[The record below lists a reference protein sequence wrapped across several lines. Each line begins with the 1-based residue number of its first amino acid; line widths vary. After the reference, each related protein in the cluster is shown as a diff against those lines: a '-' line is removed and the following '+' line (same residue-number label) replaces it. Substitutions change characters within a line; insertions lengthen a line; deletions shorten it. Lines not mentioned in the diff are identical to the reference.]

1 VKKYYPRSHY
11 ANEVIRKGFL
21 YLVLIG
27 LASIYILP
35 FIWLVSTSL
44 KSSSQIFV
52 IPPQWIP
59 NPIVWQN
66 YRKALT
72 LMPFFT
78 YLKNTC
84 IIAFTTVLG
93 SLLSCSLVAYAF
105 ARLRWP
111 GRNIFFILLL
121 STMMIPFPVTMV
133 PLFILFSK
141 IGWINT
147 FKPLIIPTFCASPFL
162 TFLLR
167 QFFRTI
173 PMQLSDAAKID
184 GCTELGIYSRII
196 LPLAKPALAVTAI
209 FMFLFVWND
218 FLGPLI
224 YLTDQD
230 KYTLAI
236 ALQLFKGAHDAE
248 WALQMA
254 ASTVVIL
261 PVIVLFFFTQRYF
274 IEGITLTGMK
284 G

>member
-1 VKKYYPRSHY
+1 MSR
-11 ANEVIRKGFL
+11 GLL
-21 YLVLIG
+21 YVVLIG

-35 FIWLVSTSL
+35 FIWLISSSL
-44 KSSSQIFV
+44 KSPSQIFV

-59 NPIVWQN
+59 NPVIWQN
-66 YRKALT
+66 YPEALT

-121 STMMIPFPVTMV
+121 STMMIPFPVTMA

-147 FKPLIIPTFCASPFL
+147 FNPLIIPAFCASPFL

-173 PMQLSDAAKID
+173 PTELSDAAKID

-209 FMFLFVWND
+209 FEFLFAWNN

-224 YLTDQD
+224 YLTDQS

-236 ALQLFKGAHDAE
+236 GLQLFKGAHDTE

-254 ASTVVIL
+254 ASAVVIL

>member
-1 VKKYYPRSHY
+1 VKKYYLRSHY
-11 ANEVIRKGFL
+11 ANEVMSRGLL
-21 YLVLIG
+21 YVVLIG

-35 FIWLVSTSL
+35 FIWLISSSL
-44 KSSSQIFV
+44 KSPSQIFV

-59 NPIVWQN
+59 NPVIWQN
-66 YRKALT
+66 YPEALT

-121 STMMIPFPVTMV
+121 STMMIPFPVTMA

-147 FKPLIIPTFCASPFL
+147 FNPLIIPAFCASPFL

-173 PMQLSDAAKID
+173 PTELSDAAKID

-209 FMFLFVWND
+209 FEFLFAWNN

-224 YLTDQD
+224 YLTDQS

-236 ALQLFKGAHDAE
+236 GLQLFKGAHDTE

-254 ASTVVIL
+254 ASAVVIL